1 MAKANLKQ
9 QSQQDT
15 VEKAAQNIHQALLEI
30 QGAIE
35 LLQVSTTPEG
45 QAETLPENLEE
56 VQVVLDRVLAEFQL
70 LDQQLAAVVSP
81 SNTTEG
87 KLLDWFNR
95 GERLKTSA

>member
-1 MAKANLKQ
+1 MPKTNFKQ
-9 QSQQDT
+9 QSHQDT

-45 QAETLPENLEE
+45 QAEALPENLEE
-56 VQVVLDRVLAEFQL
+56 VQIVLDRVIAEFQL

-81 SNTTEG
+81 GNTTEG

-95 GERLKTSA
+95 AERLKTSA

>member
-1 MAKANLKQ
+1 MPKANFKKQ
-9 QSQQDT
+9 SHQDT

-45 QAETLPENLEE
+45 QTEALPENLEE
-56 VQVVLDRVLAEFQL
+56 VQVVLDRVIAEFQL

-81 SNTTEG
+81 GNTTEG

>member
-1 MAKANLKQ
+1 MPKTNFKQ
-9 QSQQDT
+9 QSRQDT

-45 QAETLPENLEE
+45 QAEALPENLEE
-56 VQVVLDRVLAEFQL
+56 VQVVLDRVIAEFQL

-81 SNTTEG
+81 GNTTEG

>member
-1 MAKANLKQ
+1 MPKSNFKQ
-9 QSQQDT
+9 QSHQDT
-15 VEKAAQNIHQALLEI
+15 VEKAAQNVHQALLEI

-45 QAETLPENLEE
+45 QTEALPENLEE
-56 VQVVLDRVLAEFQL
+56 VQVVLDRVIAEFQL

-81 SNTTEG
+81 GNTTEG

>member
-1 MAKANLKQ
+1 MPKANFKQ
-9 QSQQDT
+9 QSHQDT
-15 VEKAAQNIHQALLEI
+15 VEKAAQNVHQALLEI

-35 LLQVSTTPEG
+35 LLQVSTTQDC
-45 QAETLPENLEE
+45 QAEALPENLEE
-56 VQVVLDRVLAEFQL
+56 VQIVLDRVIAEFQL

-81 SNTTEG
+81 GNTTEG